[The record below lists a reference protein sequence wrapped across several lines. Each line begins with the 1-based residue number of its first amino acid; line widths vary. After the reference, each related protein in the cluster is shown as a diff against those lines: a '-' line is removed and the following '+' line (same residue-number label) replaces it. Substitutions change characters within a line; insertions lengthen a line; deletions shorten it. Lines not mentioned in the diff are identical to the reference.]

1 VRPYHSPDQSEDGF
15 ADDPPALSEQS
26 PVFRAGRLTRRCRV
40 HSPRSACSDIGAGS
54 HWASRPSMRKDGFTA
69 EDIDHEQRRQ
79 DSLGRLRCQSV
90 ARGDGSHI
98 PHMRVDRGGLI
109 V

>member
-1 VRPYHSPDQSEDGF
+1 
-15 ADDPPALSEQS
+15 
-26 PVFRAGRLTRRCRV
+26 
-40 HSPRSACSDIGAGS
+40 
-54 HWASRPSMRKDGFTA
+54 MRKDGFTA

-90 ARGDGSHI
+90 AREDASHI